1 MKRTYNEEKDI
12 KSKKRRLMYGPVNG
26 PASTSTQPG
35 TLDFMASCDSD
46 ATTTRAQVTA
56 GASVSVQIHLSHL
69 YVLVY
74 CYRADR
80 P

>member
-12 KSKKRRLMYGPVNG
+12 KSKKQRSTYGPVNG
-26 PASTSTQPG
+26 PATSSSTSTLAG
-35 TLDFMASCDSD
+35 TLDFMTSCDSD

-56 GASVSVQIHLSHL
+56 GASVSVQLHLSHL

-74 CYRADR
+74 CY
-80 P
+80 